1 MNTLIKQLLLLVII
15 TTATTFSFISLG
27 MTLPISILISLV
39 LQFAVYNG
47 FNYIVDSLTILRIRK
62 IEYEKIRELSYQTAD
77 VTCPCS
83 PTHIQLVPIRLN
95 TDNQYTCNS
104 CQKLIK
110 VYVNIETA
118 LATEPIIETDPQK
131 IFKSKIN
138 DTK

>member
-1 MNTLIKQLLLLVII
+1 VNTLIKQLVILVGATAAI
-15 TTATTFSFISLG
+15 TIFITSQG
-27 MTLPISILISLV
+27 ISIPASIAISFV

-47 FNYIVDSLTILRIRK
+47 FNYIVDSFTISRVRK

-83 PTHIQLVPIRLN
+83 PVHRQLVPIRLN
-95 TDNQYTCNS
+95 TDNQYICNS

-110 VYVNIETA
+110 IYINIETV
-118 LATEPIIETDPQK
+118 LATEPITETDPQ
-131 IFKSKIN
+131 ILFKSKIN